1 VIADLLAEHGSP
13 LWLVDLDRVRERLR
27 AFHDAWARVWP
38 DVEVAYS
45 YKTNRQPAILRAV
58 ADEGAGAE
66 VVCEA
71 EYAIARDVIGVDGP
85 AIVVNGP
92 AKPPTLIE
100 RAAADGALI
109 VADSAAELAPLA
121 DAGAARVG
129 LRVALP
135 GVGVGVSRF
144 GIDPGDV
151 AAAFRTAR
159 ALGLTVE
166 ALSTHLVSTGFARP
180 PGEGTLAGSIVVA
193 WPPAPDRH
201 AGPARLL
208 AGLARELGVGCVDLG
223 GGHPAGPALAAHA
236 EGVAR
241 ALRERGFAGRL
252 LLEPGRAVVADAV
265 DLALTVAAVKRLADG
280 SRCVIVDGGTN
291 LLAGALWGW
300 PAIEPV
306 DDARGGLEPT
316 LVTGPLCLNVDVLA
330 PAAPLPADLAP
341 GDVLVA
347 RGVGAYHQSQSTAF
361 GEARP
366 AVAAREDGRWRLVAR
381 GETIA
386 DLIAGDLAAGAAAGT
401 PIEEERP

>member
-27 AFHDAWARVWP
+27 AFRAGWARAWP

-66 VVCEA
+66 VVCAA
-71 EYAIARDVIGVDGP
+71 EYAIARDVIGVDGA

-92 AKPPTLIE
+92 AKPMTLVE

-109 VADSAAELAPLA
+109 VADSASELAALA
-121 DAGAARVG
+121 DAGATRIG

-135 GVGVGVSRF
+135 GVGVGVTRF
-144 GIDPGDV
+144 GIEPGAVV
-151 AAAFRTAR
+151 AAARTAR

-166 ALSTHLVSTGFARP
+166 MLSTHLVSTGFRRP
-180 PGEGTLAGSIVVA
+180 LSEGNLAGAIFVQ
-193 WPPAPDRH
+193 WPPAVDRH
-201 AGPARLL
+201 VGPARVL
-208 AGLARELGVGCVDLG
+208 ADLAREAAVETIDLG
-223 GGHPAGPALAAHA
+223 GGHPAGSAHA
-236 EGVAR
+236 SAVAD
-241 ALRERGFAGRL
+241 ALRDRGFAGRL

-280 SRCVIVDGGTN
+280 ARCVIVDGGTN

-300 PAIEPV
+300 PRIEPL
-306 DDARGGLEPT
+306 DARTGLSEPT

-330 PAAPLPADLAP
+330 PAAPLPELAP
-341 GDVLVA
+341 GDILVA
-347 RGVGAYHQSQSTAF
+347 RGAGAYHQSQSTAF

-366 AVAAREDGRWRLVAR
+366 AVAGREDGRWRLVAR

-386 DLIAGDLAAGAAAGT
+386 DLIAGDLAAGAAAGI